1 MALNTIQTA
10 TIIQEELDKAAV
22 AQSTSGWMEVNEKLV
37 KYNGGAEVKIPSLAM
52 DGMADYDRKNGFTEG
67 SVDFKYQTKTMTQD
81 RGRSFSFDENDVNET
96 NFVLT
101 ASTVMGEF
109 QRTKVVPE
117 IDAYRYSTIAA
128 SCIAK
133 GRASGGYT
141 PAEATI
147 LQKLYY
153 DIAAVQD
160 VVGETVPLVIT
171 IDRMTAA
178 ILSMSEKISKKLDVM
193 DFKQGDVSLKVRSLD
208 GMYPLIPVG
217 SERMKTEYLFKDG
230 KTTGQEAGGYAP
242 TSSSK
247 SINWIITPKNAPIAV
262 SKTDK
267 MRIFDPETNQKA
279 RAWAMDYRKFHDLW
293 ITDAKLLQCFV
304 NIKEELTTQKEGE

>member
-1 MALNTIQTA
+1 MNVIETA
-10 TIIQEELDKAAV
+10 TIIQTELDKAAV
-22 AQSTSGWMEVNEKLV
+22 EQSTSGWMEVNEKLV
-37 KYNGGAEVKIPSLAM
+37 KYHGGSEVKIPSLAM
-52 DGMADYDRKNGFTEG
+52 DGLADYDRKNGFTEG

-81 RGRSFSFDENDVNET
+81 RGRSFSFDENDVDET

-117 IDAYRYSTIAA
+117 IDAYRYSSIAA
-128 SCIAK
+128 ACIAK
-133 GRASGGYT
+133 NRASGGYT
-141 PAEATI
+141 PAEETI

-153 DIAAVQD
+153 DIASVQD
-160 VVGETVPLVIT
+160 VVGETTPLIIT

-178 ILSMSEKISKKLDVM
+178 ILSMSEKLSKKLDVT
-193 DFKQGDVSLKVRSLD
+193 DFKQGDVTLKVRTLD
-208 GMYPLIPVG
+208 GVYPLIPVS

-230 KTTGQEAGGYAP
+230 KTSGQEAGGFVP
-242 TSSSK
+242 TGSSK
-247 SINWIITPKNAPIAV
+247 SINWIITPRNAPIAV

-279 RAWAMDYRKFHDLW
+279 RAWAMDYRKFHDIW
-293 ITDAKLLQCFV
+293 ILDRKIEQCFV
-304 NIKEELTTQKEGE
+304 NVKEALT